1 MALLEVEFFNS
12 FWEKRVK
19 SIQPDEQWG
28 ALGTIPLRGVGSSA
42 SLGVWPL
49 NNIYA
54 APQTYKPTTSN
65 AVAIPFQDSVKD
77 FNFYLEESRIRGGFN
92 DMPTDLGARAYLD
105 EDEPLQ
111 QHRFNALIYSGLF
124 NSRTGINK
132 TNEFPVGTSITKAAN
147 PEYGT
152 IQKLYAEETNLVVL
166 QENKCSR
173 ALIDKDTIYTTEGGT
188 QTMPRGTVIGQITPY
203 AGEYGISKNPESFAI
218 YSYRKYFAD
227 RNRNAILR
235 LSHDGITEVSE
246 YGMRD
251 WFRDNLATLND
262 DYTNTFT
269 YPFTVTVPVGP
280 IFQSYLDYAPPSPD
294 LLKNNLIG
302 TELAIETAPGV
313 FTNQGIYVTSITN
326 DKIYFSGEGVS
337 VGSMSSGAIKL
348 ISYNRSYVMGGWDV
362 YNKQYVA
369 SLQYNNS
376 VEYNGVDTGKDN
388 TYYTVGFDEA
398 INGWPSFYNYRPT
411 LIGSSKNKFY
421 SINNFY
427 DTWNFTGI
435 GSFGFYEQF
444 KDNVTNTN
452 RGVFYGTSYP
462 STVTIIANQ
471 GPSIEKN
478 FLTIDYEGSNGW
490 KAAHTTDSM
499 ESDETGED
507 FYSGIWQ
514 ERVDSAGIV
523 HSYDEGSYV
532 DANTGYTLR
541 AGFDRKENRYVA
553 NLINNTAVAPAEVLF
568 GAQMSGIK
576 GYYVIATLATDTT
589 TAPGRMKEL
598 YQVGLNYNIS
608 ST

>member
-19 SIQPDEQWG
+19 STQADAQWTASG
-28 ALGTIPLRGVGSSA
+28 IPVRGVGSSS

-49 NNIYA
+49 NTTYA
-54 APQTYKPTTSN
+54 APQTEKPATSN
-65 AVAIPFQDSVKD
+65 VIPFQDSVKD

-105 EDEPLQ
+105 EEEPLQ

-132 TNEFPVGTSITKAAN
+132 TNEFPVGTTITKAAN

-152 IQKLYAEETNLVVL
+152 IQKIYAEETNLVVL

-188 QTMPRGTVIGQITPY
+188 QTLPRGTVIGQITPY
-203 AGEYGISKNPESFAI
+203 AGEYGISRNPESFAI
-218 YSYRKYFAD
+218 YSYRKYFTD
-227 RNRNAILR
+227 RNRNAVLR
-235 LSHDGITEVSE
+235 LSHDGITEISE

-262 DYTNTFT
+262 NYTNTFT
-269 YPFTVTVPVGP
+269 YPFTITIPTSVS
-280 IFQSYLDYAPPSPD
+280 QSFLEYAPPSAE
-294 LLKNNLIG
+294 LLDNNLIG
-302 TELAIETAPGV
+302 TELVTETAPGV
-313 FTNQGIYVTSITN
+313 FTKQGVYVTSITN
-326 DKIYFSGEGVS
+326 DTIYFDEEILTAS
-337 VGSMSSGAIKL
+337 VTTVNIKL

-376 VEYNGVDTGKDN
+376 VEYNPAGTGKDN

-421 SINNFY
+421 SVNNFY
-427 DTWNFTGI
+427 DTWRFTGI
-435 GSFGFYEQF
+435 GDFGLYEQF
-444 KDNVTNTN
+444 KDNATNTN

-490 KAAHTTDSM
+490 KAAHTTGSM

-507 FYSGIWQ
+507 FYGGIWQ
-514 ERVDSAGIV
+514 ERVDSANIIP
-523 HSYDEGSYV
+523 SYHEGSYV

-553 NLINNTAVAPAEVLF
+553 NLINNTAAAPAEVLF
-568 GAQMSGIK
+568 GAQISGIK
-576 GYYVIATLATDTT
+576 GYYVIATLATDAT